1 MQTTYISPVA
11 ASASGAAP
19 ASGARTITMGR
30 NRLNSIENWVKPPKP
45 SKSRESRARL
55 AERAAA
61 ELHAAANTQA
71 GTAPRT
77 DTMINTSIAPD
88 AYPAPRPVSQ
98 FVRTVTLA
106 AHR

>member
-1 MQTTYISPVA
+1 MQTATVSPVI
-11 ASASGAAP
+11 ASTSGAAP

-45 SKSRESRARL
+45 SKSRGL
-55 AERAAA
+55 HAERALA
-61 ELHAAANTQA
+61 EHGERVQSESRPSEEGA
-71 GTAPRT
+71 
-77 DTMINTSIAPD
+77 
-88 AYPAPRPVSQ
+88 APRPVSQ